1 MPLTRTL
8 TIALVAAIAVGGC
21 ATVKNTQG
29 YIPDEELVAS
39 VQPGI
44 DNKQSVEQTLGEPTI
59 TAQWDDN
66 TWYYITRKTGHRAFL
81 RPKPQE
87 QDILVVHF
95 AEDGTVRG
103 VENRGLE
110 QVVPISPNSDKTRTA
125 GRKDGLLEALFGN
138 IGTVGAAGGGG
149 PPQ

>member
-21 ATVKNTQG
+21 KTVKNTQG
-29 YIPDEELVAS
+29 YIADTELVAS

-44 DNKQSVEQTLGEPTI
+44 DNKQSVQRTLGEPTI
-59 TAQWDDN
+59 VGQWDEN
-66 TWYYITRKTGHRAFL
+66 VWYYVTRHTAHRAFL
-81 RPKPQE
+81 RPKPRE
-87 QDILVVHF
+87 QDILAVYF
-95 AEDGTVRG
+95 AADGTVQK
-103 VENRGLE
+103 VEQRGLE
-110 QVVPISPNSDKTRTA
+110 QVIPISPNSDKTRTA

-138 IGTVGAAGGGG
+138 IGTVGAGGAGG